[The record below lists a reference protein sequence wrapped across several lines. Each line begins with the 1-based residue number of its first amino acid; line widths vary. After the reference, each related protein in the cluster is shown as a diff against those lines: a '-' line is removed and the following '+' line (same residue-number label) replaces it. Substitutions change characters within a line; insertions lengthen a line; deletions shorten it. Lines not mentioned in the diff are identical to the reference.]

1 MPLRS
6 LITYLFCF
14 LIGTVQASESTDGE
28 QQFYDRGRIIN
39 KLESKAYSSEEML
52 RKIWR
57 KLVDIERRV
66 SYLERTR
73 DLSIDNNLDHG
84 IEYEEGGQRS
94 RKNESIYK
102 LDRNTKTLNEA
113 GFFILE

>member
-6 LITYLFCF
+6 LITYLFCL
-14 LIGTVQASESTDGE
+14 LIGIVQASESTDGE

-39 KLESKAYSSEEML
+39 KLEPKAYGSEEML

-57 KLVDIERRV
+57 KLVDIERRL

-73 DLSIDNNLDHG
+73 DFSIDHG
-84 IEYEEGGQRS
+84 IGYEEGGQRS

-102 LDRNTKTLNEA
+102 LDRNTETLNEA

>member
-39 KLESKAYSSEEML
+39 KLEPKAYSSEVML

-66 SYLERTR
+66 SYLERTA
-73 DLSIDNNLDHG
+73 
-84 IEYEEGGQRS
+84 
-94 RKNESIYK
+94 
-102 LDRNTKTLNEA
+102 TLASNIPLIMA
-113 GFFILE
+113 SDMMKVDKDQGKMRAFTN